1 MEPQVPGRMPRAG
14 LLLLPLLLCFGP
26 ETVGSINP
34 AALKKIV
41 DHVNNNG
48 GVNKQYAF
56 ATALPH
62 ATCSNPQDVA
72 TYLPMA
78 QLADMRRKIGP
89 FGALYNPPNGNIVA
103 ARPKTVITPRGNY
116 TEHSEWRLL
125 SGPNSLVAQLT
136 ARTYG
141 QNSCLILFTFNSPC
155 SSKCLREAG
164 RSNIVNMTSAAFL
177 AINNNFKAF
186 VFQKIFDYDMKP
198 EVTRQ
203 ALLQAWHRCATCP
216 CCAATTTAARTV
228 LRWTPETTPAWLGR
242 RRQWSGARNHVRLF
256 VPLASLAA
264 HALLHR

>member
-26 ETVGSINP
+26 ETAGSIDP

-41 DHVNNNG
+41 DHVHNNG

-56 ATALPH
+56 AVSLPH
-62 ATCSNPQDVA
+62 DTCRNPQDVA

-78 QLADMRRKIGP
+78 QLTDMRKKIDS
-89 FGALYNPPNGNIVA
+89 FGALYNQPNGNIVA
-103 ARPKTVITPRGNY
+103 ARPKEVNKPKGKY

-155 SSKCLREAG
+155 STKCLREAG
-164 RSNIVNMTSAAFL
+164 RSNIVQMTSDAFS
-177 AINNNFKAF
+177 AINNNYKAF
-186 VFQKIFDYDMKP
+186 VFQKIFHYDMKP
-198 EVTRQ
+198 EVTRKD
-203 ALLQAWHRCATCP
+203 LLDAWHR
-216 CCAATTTAARTV
+216 
-228 LRWTPETTPAWLGR
+228 LRD
-242 RRQWSGARNHVRLF
+242 
-256 VPLASLAA
+256 VPLLRCDNNGCQDCASVAPEHNPCLAGKK
-264 HALLHR
+264 

>member
-1 MEPQVPGRMPRAG
+1 MDPSPPTMEPQVPGRMPRAG

-203 ALLQAWHRCATCP
+203 ALLQAWHR
-216 CCAATTTAARTV
+216 
-228 LRWTPETTPAWLGR
+228 LR
-242 RRQWSGARNHVRLF
+242 H
-256 VPLASLAA
+256 VPLLRCDNNGCQDCAPVDPRNNPCLAGKA
-264 HALLHR
+264 

>member
-14 LLLLPLLLCFGP
+14 LLLLPLLLCFGA
-26 ETVGSINP
+26 ETAGSINQ

-62 ATCSNPQDVA
+62 GTCSNPQDVA
-72 TYLPMA
+72 SYLPMA
-78 QLADMRRKIGP
+78 QLAAMRMKIGP
-89 FGALYNPPNGNIVA
+89 FGALYNPSNGNIVA
-103 ARPKTVITPRGNY
+103 ARPKAVITPRGNY

-155 SSKCLREAG
+155 STKCLHEAG
-164 RSNIVNMTSAAFL
+164 PFNIVNMTSAAFL

-198 EVTRQ
+198 KVTRQ
-203 ALLQAWHRCATCP
+203 ALLDAWHR
-216 CCAATTTAARTV
+216 
-228 LRWTPETTPAWLGR
+228 LRD
-242 RRQWSGARNHVRLF
+242 
-256 VPLASLAA
+256 VPLLRCDNNGCQDCAPVDPQNNPCLAGK
-264 HALLHR
+264 R